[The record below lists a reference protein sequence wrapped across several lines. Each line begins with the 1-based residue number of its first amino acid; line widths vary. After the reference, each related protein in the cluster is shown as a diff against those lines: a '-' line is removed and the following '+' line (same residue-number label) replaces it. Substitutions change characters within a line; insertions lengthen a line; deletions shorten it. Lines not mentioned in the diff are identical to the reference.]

1 MQITDD
7 QFSDEV
13 LNSDQPV
20 LVDFWASWCPPCKMM
35 EPMVERLHDEVAESS
50 SAKIVAVNIDRN
62 PQTAGE
68 YTVSSVPTF
77 IAFKNGKPVA
87 RQTGAATEN
96 QLRNLIE
103 QAKAA

>member
-7 QFSDEV
+7 QFTDEV

-20 LVDFWASWCPPCKMM
+20 LVDFWASWCAPCKMM
-35 EPMVERLHDEVAESS
+35 EPMVERLHTDVAD

-68 YTVSSVPTF
+68 FSVSSVPTF
-77 IAFKNGKPVA
+77 IAFKNGQPVA

>member
-7 QFSDEV
+7 QFNNEV
-13 LNSDQPV
+13 LDSDQPV

-35 EPMVERLHDEVAESS
+35 EPMVERLHSELSDSTEGKV
-50 SAKIVAVNIDRN
+50 VAVNIDRN
-62 PQTAGE
+62 PATAGE
-68 YTVSSVPTF
+68 YQVNSVPTF

>member
-7 QFSDEV
+7 QFTDEV

-20 LVDFWASWCPPCKMM
+20 LVDFWASWCAPCKMM
-35 EPMVERLHDEVAESS
+35 EPMVERLHSDVADN
-50 SAKIVAVNIDRN
+50 AKVVAVNIDRN
-62 PQTAGE
+62 PRIALDFS
-68 YTVSSVPTF
+68 VNSVPTF
-77 IAFKNGKPVA
+77 IAFKNGEPVA